1 MSAVMQPDAPGGR
14 QELTGLTAW
23 RGVAAIIVVLYHL
36 DGLFSG
42 VGQHLALGPFTTLIE
57 RGYAFVDMFFILSG
71 FVIAHVYG
79 QRDLLERGALR
90 RFLAL
95 RLGRI
100 YPLHLFVVALLL
112 VVPVLRLSQGEVGF
126 SGSTSLRSLVTEL
139 LLLDSIGLHDGLTW
153 NEVSW
158 SVSAEWISYLLA
170 PVLLLLVRGR
180 RVSNGVVGV
189 AMAMLWAGLFL
200 LADDDGSLGYEPFRI
215 GWIRG
220 LLGFTMGV
228 CAYRLS
234 SLPAIRRF
242 SGQRGAV
249 AVSAVAVVAAA
260 TVSPHDA
267 FLTPFFLVLIMASVA
282 SAGIEAQLLSSAPMR
297 WLGDISYSTY
307 MLQQVFLLGTLNALS
322 GVTTVFSPLA
332 LWAITLSW
340 LLALI
345 GVSAL
350 TYRCIEVPA
359 RDAVRDKVRARTLS
373 DEREPAGVAG

>member
-1 MSAVMQPDAPGGR
+1 MSAVTQPDAPDGR

-23 RGVAAIIVVLYHL
+23 RGVAAILVVLYHL
-36 DGLFSG
+36 DGLFRA
-42 VGQHLALGPFTTLIE
+42 VGQDLALGPFTAVIE

-79 QRDLLERGALR
+79 QRNLLERGALR

-100 YPLHLFVVALLL
+100 YPLHLFVIALLL
-112 VVPVLRLSQGEVGF
+112 VLPLLRLLQGDVAF
-126 SGSTSLRSLVTEL
+126 SGSMSLGSLLTEL

-180 RVSNGVVGV
+180 RVSNGAVGV
-189 AMAMLWAGLFL
+189 VLAMLWVGLFL
-200 LADDDGSLGYEPFRI
+200 LADDDGYLGYEPFRI

-220 LLGFTMGV
+220 VLGFTMGI
-228 CAYRLS
+228 CTYRLS
-234 SLPAIRRF
+234 ELPVIRRL

-249 AVSAVAVVAAA
+249 VVSAIAVVAAA

-267 FLTPFFLVLIMASVA
+267 LLTPFFLVLIVTSIASTG
-282 SAGIEAQLLSSAPMR
+282 SEAQLLSSAPMR

-307 MLQQVFLLGTLNALS
+307 MLQQVFLIGTLNVMAR
-322 GVTTVFSPLA
+322 VTTVFSPVA
-332 LWAITLSW
+332 LWAITVVW

-345 GVSAL
+345 GVSSL

-359 RDAVRDKVRARTLS
+359 RDAVRGKVRARTALH
-373 DEREPAGVAG
+373 EREPARVAS

>member
-1 MSAVMQPDAPGGR
+1 MSAAMLPDAPGGR

-23 RGVAAIIVVLYHL
+23 RGIAAILVVLYHL

-42 VGQHLALGPFTTLIE
+42 IGQDLAFGPFTALIE

-79 QRDLLERGALR
+79 QRNLLDRGSLR
-90 RFLAL
+90 RFLTL

-100 YPLHLFVVALLL
+100 YPLHLFVIALLL
-112 VVPVLRLSQGEVGF
+112 VLPGLRVLQGKVAF
-126 SGSTSLRSLVTEL
+126 AGSTSLPSLVTEL

-170 PVLLLLVRGR
+170 PVLLLLVRGK

-189 AMAMLWAGLFL
+189 ATALLWVGLFL
-200 LADDDGSLGYEPFRI
+200 LADDEGYLGYEPFRI

-220 LLGFTMGV
+220 VLGFTMGI
-228 CAYRLS
+228 CTYRLS
-234 SLPAIRRF
+234 SLRAIQRF
-242 SGQRGAV
+242 SSQRGAV
-249 AVSAVAVVAAA
+249 LVSAIAVVAAA

-267 FLTPFFLVLIMASVA
+267 LLTPFFLALIVTSIASTG
-282 SAGIEAQLLSSAPMR
+282 SEAQLLSSAPMR

-307 MLQQVFLLGTLNALS
+307 MLQQVFLLGTLNVMSSA
-322 GVTTVFSPLA
+322 TTLFSPLT
-332 LWAITLSW
+332 LWVITLSW
-340 LLALI
+340 VLALL
-345 GVSAL
+345 GVSTL
-350 TYRCIEVPA
+350 TFRCIEVPA
-359 RDAVRDKVRARTLS
+359 RDAVRNKVRARTLL
-373 DEREPAGVAG
+373 DERQPAGAVR